1 MKLLEKWIC
10 PSRLKAVGLDIGS
23 YAVKGLVLDHLT
35 TGGWRLLAAGWA
47 DVALQPETPET
58 IPQRQTDAISR
69 CLAQIPP
76 AWRRWAVCAVSGPE
90 SAVRGFTF
98 PPIPPQALAQAVA
111 LEAQQVC
118 PLDMAH
124 SELDYQLLEYADPKN
139 PKRVG
144 VMAAAS
150 RQLIHQRRQI
160 VQNAGACAALM
171 DIEGLAAL
179 NCLSQLED
187 TDAYETV
194 GLVDLGM
201 TMTHLAVLG
210 PSGQPFIRDILHG
223 GKDVIGQIAAALNKP
238 FTEIQ
243 QELWPADQ
251 SITPRVLKELY
262 QAIRPLLQ
270 NITETIK
277 YVASE
282 EKIAFAKRVYLC
294 GAGATVKPVVELIA
308 DVLPAEVSVF
318 NPFEKIHIPDT
329 MQNADLIVTRG
340 PEFVIAAG
348 LAMRTI

>member
-1 MKLLEKWIC
+1 MKLLEKWATRG
-10 PSRLKAVGLDIGS
+10 RLKAVGLDVGT
-23 YAVKGLVLDHLT
+23 YAVKGLVLDPLPA
-35 TGGWRLLAAGWA
+35 GGWRLLAAGWA
-47 DVALQPETPET
+47 DVTLQPDTPET
-58 IPQRQTDAISR
+58 LPQRQTDAITR

-76 AWRRWAVCAVSGPE
+76 VWRRWAVCAVSGPE

-98 PPIPPQALAQAVA
+98 PPIPLQALAQAVA
-111 LEAQQVC
+111 LEAQQIC

-139 PKRVG
+139 PKRIG

-160 VQNAGACAALM
+160 VQHGGTCAALM
-171 DIEGLAAL
+171 DVEGLAAL

-187 TDAYETV
+187 LDAYETV

-210 PSGQPFIRDILHG
+210 PSGQPFIRDILFG
-223 GKDVIGQIAAALNKP
+223 GREVISQIASALNKS

-251 SITPRVLKELY
+251 SICPQVLKELY
-262 QAIRPLLQ
+262 QAVRPLLQ

-282 EKIAFAKRVYLC
+282 EKIAFAQKIYLC
-294 GAGATVKPVVELIA
+294 GAGATVRPVVELIA

-318 NPFEKIHIPDT
+318 NPFKKVHVPDT
-329 MQNADLIVTRG
+329 MQNADLIASRG
-340 PEFVIAAG
+340 PEFVVAAG